1 MSKFYAFWLTC
12 INRLWAICGSFAAWR
27 SCYQQLRDS
36 GCTGFGKYVG
46 DVSLTLHDACV
57 FRAELGFKKFSTCWN
72 PILGTQILEHV
83 FIAQVLKESFKLYRA
98 INDGIINL
106 VDKVGLVS
114 DLVFGFTT
122 IPFLSNVP
130 KMHLVISNDIS
141 QTQML
146 FYFQSK

>member
-1 MSKFYAFWLTC
+1 
-12 INRLWAICGSFAAWR
+12 
-27 SCYQQLRDS
+27 
-36 GCTGFGKYVG
+36 
-46 DVSLTLHDACV
+46 
-57 FRAELGFKKFSTCWN
+57 
-72 PILGTQILEHV
+72 LGTQILEHV

-122 IPFLSNVP
+122 IPFLSNVQ
-130 KMHLVISNDIS
+130 KMHFVISNDIS